1 MDPWA
6 NNSYVSSPEGKV
18 MAILNVE
25 FGYSY
30 EMTRGKIVIVHDQ
43 EGLPVAC
50 SEISVMPL
58 MSTVTTPA
66 PMKKY
71 PAYAGV
77 YTPILEAHMK
87 YNNEAVTIAY
97 NLTGVPCECAQIGTA
112 PNSCGLHIH
121 EGMSCNTNSLVGGH
135 WFNNHTV
142 MSDPWAYTPYTARK
156 CSEVCT
162 MDTMGTTASGSL
174 TVVYGN
180 DYASTISRVLVV
192 HDYMGVRIGCAP
204 LMGMPQITPEG
215 APTFPLLPVVLGG
228 SAFLL
233 LLLAFVYS
241 RHRKTKRSQ
250 VGTLNEK
257 LAPTTA
263 PPANPTGQNPTRRTL
278 SVNHM

>member
-1 MDPWA
+1 
-6 NNSYVSSPEGKV
+6 
-18 MAILNVE
+18 VE

-30 EMTRGKIVIVHDQ
+30 EMTRGKIVIIHDQ
-43 EGLPVAC
+43 DGIKTSC
-50 SEISVMPL
+50 SEISMLPL
-58 MSTVTTPA
+58 TSTVTSPA

-77 YTPILEAHMK
+77 YTPNLEAHMK
-87 YNNEAVTIAY
+87 YTSQAVTITY
-97 NLTGVPCECAQIGTA
+97 NITGVPCECSQIGTA

-121 EGMSCNTNSLVGGH
+121 EGTSCSTNSLVEGH

-142 MSDPWAYTPYTARK
+142 MSDPWAYAPYTTRK

-162 MDTMGTTASGSL
+162 MDAMGTTASGSL
-174 TVVYGN
+174 TVMYGY
-180 DYASTISRVLVV
+180 DYAATISRVLVV

-204 LMGMPQITPEG
+204 LMGTPQINPEG
-215 APTFPLLPVVLGG
+215 SATFPLLPVVIGG
-228 SAFLL
+228 GAFLL

-241 RHRKTKRSQ
+241 RHRKIKRGK

-263 PPANPTGQNPTRRTL
+263 PIATSGHQNPQRRTL